1 MSKAANTTIIEG
13 GNFSVMPNDLLNDSE
28 ISLAAKGLY
37 IFMRGKPEGWNFTI
51 RSMTKQLKEGQAAIT
66 TALKELKNTGWV
78 KYSKNADGTGVY
90 HIYWSAKPVA
100 TPQPENPSLG
110 NPNLGKSTRI
120 SKTDQLVRKID
131 SNSCARPSDEH
142 ESSGQK
148 IQNKTKRKDC
158 PALAIVDLY
167 HQILPE
173 MTEVKVL
180 TDARRRA
187 LQARWR
193 ENTSRQSLNFWVRFF
208 EYVRT
213 SPFLMGNVE
222 RKGGMPPWK
231 ADFEWLV
238 KAGNFVKIIEGKYHN
253 D

>member
-1 MSKAANTTIIEG
+1 MLLNTISVES
-13 GNFSVMPNDLLNDSE
+13 GNFSTMPNELLNRKD

-66 TALKELKNTGWV
+66 TAMNELKSTGWV
-78 KYSKNADGTGVY
+78 KYSKSVDGTGVY

-100 TPQPENPSLG
+100 TPKPENPDVG
-110 NPNLGKSTRI
+110 IPNVGKSTPI

-142 ESSGQK
+142 ESSGQEAQK
-148 IQNKTKRKDC
+148 KTKRKDC
-158 PALAIVDLY
+158 PALDIVDLY

-180 TDARRRA
+180 TDTRRRS

-193 ENTSRQSLNFWVRFF
+193 ENTSRQSLDFWERFF
-208 EYVRT
+208 GYVRT

-222 RKGGMPPWK
+222 RKGGLPPWR

-253 D
+253 A